1 MGRKGCI
8 PLPRGQKLGDTLCME
23 KYLTETRDRWFHS
36 RMSAPSTLPEGRPDP
51 VPLHGQ
57 AIDDL
62 RYIRRT
68 MERAGA
74 FTAIS
79 GWGLVAAGISALVAA
94 WLAARQPTA
103 EGWLGT
109 WLAEALLALVVSLWA
124 SNRKAQAAR
133 VPLMNVPGRKFV
145 FAFAVPMVVGA
156 LLTVALQ
163 GGPLAGRLAAVWLL
177 LYGAGIATGGAF
189 SVRIVPTMGIVFM
202 LLGAVALFS
211 PVSWGNAYLATGFG
225 GLHIVFGALIA
236 REHGG

>member
-1 MGRKGCI
+1 MK
-8 PLPRGQKLGDTLCME
+8 
-23 KYLTETRDRWFHS
+23 KYLTES
-36 RMSAPSTLPEGRPDP
+36 EIEALISGMSAPSSMPERRPDP

-79 GWGLVAAGISALVAA
+79 GWGLVAAGISALAAA
-94 WLAARQPTA
+94 WVAARQPTA

-109 WLAEALLALVVSLWA
+109 WLAEALFALVVSLWL
-124 SNRKAQAAR
+124 SNRKAQAAH
-133 VPLMNVPGRKFV
+133 VPLLNVPGRKFV
-145 FAFAVPMVVGA
+145 FAFAIPMAVGA
-156 LLTVALQ
+156 LLTIAMH
-163 GGPLAGRLAAVWLL
+163 GGPMAGRLAAVWLL
-177 LYGAGIATGGAF
+177 LYGAGITTGGSF

-211 PVSWGNAYLATGFG
+211 PVGWGNAFLAVGFG
-225 GLHIVFGALIA
+225 GLHIVFGAMIA
-236 REHGG
+236 RQHGG

>member
-1 MGRKGCI
+1 
-8 PLPRGQKLGDTLCME
+8 ME
-23 KYLTETRDRWFHS
+23 KYLTELEIEALIKD
-36 RMSAPSTLPEGRPDP
+36 MSAPSLLPEGRPDP

-79 GWGLVAAGISALVAA
+79 GWGLVAAGISAVVAA
-94 WLAARQPTA
+94 FVAARQPSA

-109 WLAEALLALVVSLWA
+109 WLAEALFALVASLWA
-124 SNRKAQAAR
+124 SNRKAQAAG
-133 VPLMNVPGRKFV
+133 VPLMNVAGRKFV
-145 FAFAVPMVVGA
+145 FAFAIPMAVGA
-156 LLTVALQ
+156 LLTVAMH
-163 GGPLAGRLAAVWLL
+163 GGPMAGRLAAVWLL
-177 LYGAGIATGGAF
+177 LYGAGITTGGSF

-211 PVSWGNAYLATGFG
+211 PVEWGNAFLAVGFG
-225 GLHIVFGALIA
+225 GLHVLFGVMIA
-236 REHGG
+236 RQHGG